1 MITATYFHAY
11 GLAFLEL
18 TFILVA
24 FMLLHGLKPVLGAGP
39 FYVAVG
45 TTIVFSQLVSASGIR
60 IVDAIPGMDVEIGTA
75 IFFTPLMAAL
85 LITYISDGTIEAQ
98 RLIAAIVG
106 VAGIFIYLSFLS
118 EKQAE
123 IPGYQVMHGV
133 PSGML
138 QPVLAA
144 GRKFMLAALLSIL
157 IEFLVLPIL
166 YELLRHRNCSLGISV
181 FGSLLATQV
190 LDTFFYELVTNFDA
204 NAEEFW
210 NALRRSYLT
219 RAGAMLW
226 IATLTT
232 LYLRQRD
239 TAEERKADQRRPLDI
254 ISALVG
260 TYGKTSRRQ
269 ANVREWEGRYRLVVE
284 NTSDLILLVDQN
296 GAVLDANRRTMERSG
311 FTLTELSQMQLTD
324 LMHPDTREADWDEIW
339 NRLHSEDAG
348 HDPETFFIDQEWV
361 LKTASEAPAVLD
373 ITITPIRLRNRP
385 AVLIAARDISRR
397 RELEREREL
406 LREKFVQLERMDAVG
421 KLAGGIAH
429 DFNNLLHAI
438 QGSLDVLDQITRDD
452 KSKRLISN
460 INTATERASAMT
472 GQLLGY
478 ARGGK
483 YEVIAINVYE
493 LVQEAENL
501 FRPMLGRDATLK
513 VALHPDP
520 MTIKGDFN
528 QLEHVLLNL
537 LLNAH
542 ESLEDKVGRIVL
554 RAEPATP
561 FTPGWRDSEHR
572 SFVVIRV
579 RDNGCGMDEETRDH
593 IFEPF
598 YTTKEAKGTGMGLAM
613 AYGCAENH
621 HGWIHVES
629 ILGKGTEFFIFLP
642 IDV

>member
-1 MITATYFHAY
+1 MISAAYFHAY

-45 TTIVFSQLVSASGIR
+45 TTIVFSQLVSASGMR
-60 IVDAIPGMDVEIGTA
+60 IVDGIPGMDVEIGTA

-85 LITYISDGTIEAQ
+85 LITYITDGTVEAQ

-106 VAGIFIYLSFLS
+106 VAAIFIYLSFLS
-118 EKQAE
+118 EKQAQ
-123 IPGYQVMHGV
+123 IPGYQVLPGV

-138 QPVLAA
+138 QPILSS

-166 YELLRHRNCSLGISV
+166 YELLRHRDFSLGVSV
-181 FGSLLATQV
+181 FGALLATQV
-190 LDTFFYELVTNFDA
+190 LDTFFYELVTNFNA
-204 NAEEFW
+204 NAEEW
-210 NALRRSYLT
+210 WDALRSSYLS
-219 RAGAMLW
+219 RAGAMIW
-226 IATLTT
+226 IASLTT

-239 TAEERKADQRRPLDI
+239 GAEERKRDKRRPLDI
-254 ISALVG
+254 ISAFVG
-260 TYGKTSRRQ
+260 AYGITSRRQ
-269 ANVREWEGRYRLVVE
+269 ANVRDWEGRYRLVVE

-296 GAVLDANRRTMERSG
+296 GAVLDANKRTMERSG
-311 FTLTELSQMQLTD
+311 YALTALSKMSITT
-324 LMHPDTREADWDEIW
+324 LMHPEDKATEWVEIW
-339 NRLHSEDAG
+339 NRLHADGSEQDTESYFMG
-348 HDPETFFIDQEWV
+348 HEWV
-361 LKTASEAPAVLD
+361 LKTRDNNLAMLD
-373 ITITPIRLRNRP
+373 ITFTAIHLRNRP

-438 QGSLDVLDQITRDD
+438 QGSLDVLDQITDEE

-460 INTATERASAMT
+460 INTATERASALT

-483 YEVIAINVYE
+483 YEVITINVAE
-493 LVQEAENL
+493 LIGETENL
-501 FRPMLGRDATLK
+501 FRPMLGKDAKLK

-520 MTIKGDFN
+520 MTFQGDFN
-528 QLEHVLLNL
+528 QLEHVVLNL
-537 LLNAH
+537 LLNA
-542 ESLEDKVGRIVL
+542 LEALEGEPGRIVL
-554 RAEPATP
+554 RAEPATE
-561 FTPGWRDSEHR
+561 FTPGWRTELGG

-621 HGWIHVES
+621 HGWLHVES
-629 ILGKGTEFFIFLP
+629 TLGKGTEFFIFLP
-642 IDV
+642 IEA

>member
-1 MITATYFHAY
+1 MISTVYFHAY

-45 TTIVFSQLVSASGIR
+45 TTIVISQLVSASGIR

-85 LITYISDGTIEAQ
+85 LITYISDGTVEAQ

-106 VAGIFIYLSFLS
+106 VAAIFIYLSFLS
-118 EKQAE
+118 EKQAT
-123 IPGYQVMHGV
+123 IPGYQVLPGA
-133 PSGML
+133 PSEML
-138 QPVLAA
+138 QPVLSE
-144 GRKFMLAALLSIL
+144 GRKFMLATLLSIL

-166 YELLRHRNCSLGISV
+166 YELLRHRDCNLGVSV
-181 FGSLLATQV
+181 FGALLATQV
-190 LDTFFYELVTNFDA
+190 LDTFFYELVTNFNAD
-204 NAEEFW
+204 AEEWW
-210 NALRRSYLT
+210 NALRRSYLA

-226 IATLTT
+226 IASLTT

-239 TAEERKADQRRPLDI
+239 GNEERKADQRRPLDI
-254 ISALVG
+254 ISAFVG
-260 TYGKTSRRQ
+260 TYGRLSRRQ

-311 FTLTELSQMQLTD
+311 FTLTELSQMPITT
-324 LMHPDTREADWDEIW
+324 LMHPEGREVAWEVIWDK
-339 NRLHSEDAG
+339 LHSDEPVPS
-348 HDPETFFIDQEWV
+348 PENYFIDQEWV
-361 LKTASEAPAVLD
+361 LKTQSDDRAVLD

-385 AVLIAARDISRR
+385 AMLIAARDISRR

-406 LREKFVQLERMDAVG
+406 LREKFVELERMDAVG

-438 QGSLDVLDQITRDD
+438 QGSLDVLDQVTSDD
-452 KSKRLISN
+452 RSKRLISN
-460 INTATERASAMT
+460 INTATERASALT

-483 YEVIAINVYE
+483 YEVISINVAE
-493 LVQEAENL
+493 LVQEAETL
-501 FRPMLGRDATLK
+501 FRPMLGRDAKLK

-528 QLEHVLLNL
+528 QLEHVVLNL
-537 LLNAH
+537 LLNA
-542 ESLEDKVGRIVL
+542 LEALEGNPGRIVL
-554 RAEPATP
+554 RAEPATE
-561 FTPGWRDSEHR
+561 FTPGWRKAEHR

-621 HGWIHVES
+621 HGWLHVES
-629 ILGKGTEFFIFLP
+629 TLGKGTEFFIFLP
-642 IDV
+642 IDK

>member
-1 MITATYFHAY
+1 MISTVYFHAY

-45 TTIVFSQLVSASGIR
+45 TTIVFSQLVSASGLR
-60 IVDAIPGMDVEIGTA
+60 IIDAIPGMDVEIGTV

-98 RLIAAIVG
+98 RLIGAIVG
-106 VAGIFIYLSFLS
+106 VAAIVIYLSFLS
-118 EKQAE
+118 EKQAQ
-123 IPGYQVMHGV
+123 IPGYQVLPGV

-138 QPVLAA
+138 QLLLSS
-144 GRKFMLAALLSIL
+144 GRKYMLAALLSIL

-166 YELLRHRNCSLGISV
+166 YELLRHRDFSLTVSV

-204 NAEEFW
+204 NAEEWW
-210 NALRRSYLT
+210 NSLRSFYLT
-219 RAGAMLW
+219 RAGAMVW

-232 LYLRQRD
+232 LYLRHRD
-239 TAEERKADQRRPLDI
+239 GAEERKSDKRRPLDI

-260 TYGKTSRRQ
+260 SYGITSRRQ
-269 ANVREWEGRYRLVVE
+269 ANIRDWEGRYRLVVE

-296 GAVLDANRRTMERSG
+296 GAVLDANRRTMERSAYA
-311 FTLTELSQMQLTD
+311 LPELSKMNITT
-324 LMHPDTREADWDEIW
+324 LMHPEDEPANWDEIW
-339 NRLHSEDAG
+339 NQLHSDNSE
-348 HDPETFFIDQEWV
+348 HDPEAYFMGHDWV
-361 LKTASEAPAVLD
+361 LKTQDNNLARLD
-373 ITITPIRLRNRP
+373 ITITAIRLRNRP

-438 QGSLDVLDQITRDD
+438 QGSLDVLDQITKEE
-452 KSKRLISN
+452 KSKRLICN
-460 INTATERASAMT
+460 INTATERASALT

-483 YEVIAINVYE
+483 YEVITINVVE
-493 LVQEAENL
+493 LVQETENL
-501 FRPMLGRDATLK
+501 FRPMLGKDAKLK
-513 VALHPDP
+513 LALHPDP
-520 MTIKGDFN
+520 MTIQGDFN
-528 QLEHVLLNL
+528 QLEHVVLNL
-537 LLNAH
+537 LLNAYEALE
-542 ESLEDKVGRIVL
+542 ESVGTIIL
-554 RAEPATP
+554 RAEPASE
-561 FTPGWRDSEHR
+561 FTPGWRSVADG

-598 YTTKEAKGTGMGLAM
+598 YTTKKAKGTGMGLAM

-621 HGWIHVES
+621 HGWLHVES
-629 ILGKGTEFFIFLP
+629 TLGKGTEFFIFLP
-642 IDV
+642 IEA